1 MSEYKDFINEASYKN
16 SIHNVPNTSSQLAWF
31 EENGVAVPRLDADFI
46 WQDASYIPDSPEGDE
61 YYAKIGQEKVLVYKK
76 YTDLELTPLNGTP
89 STFYNEKFNHIIIK
103 PNYHV
108 TLVDA
113 NDNPVPFGLKKW
125 TYDANNGYLSFID
138 GTPDG
143 YEAPFKVTFYRYEGR
158 FLNETVLKRDGSVQM
173 AEEYTPEHPQDI
185 ATKDYVDTT
194 IEKTGTIVDKMIPPT
209 PRTLEGLAVK
219 FYSDKVFSAWDAA
232 SGDFVEKVL
241 LPDYDFE
248 IAVPRFH
255 NPGYGQVQVIIND
268 FIVESFDLSNP
279 VSTQDIE
286 ITYNGDFYDD
296 SLASRGFFNGIEFKF
311 YTRPEKLPQFYTS
324 HHYLRIKFRYS
335 YKDEVYTSEEVFIG
349 LEDAQTTEGFESH
362 FKLAPDDNYAWKY
375 ISGVPTPAAG
385 STIKI
390 SGLKSKSIR
399 EFKNNQ
405 HELMDFRVSGIAGG
419 VFPKNS
425 YGEYFPRHELT
436 LDYEIQPNWYY
447 EDIELEANSYNIFGE
462 NNGNIK
468 ETYHFR
474 CDTVSDEHNR
484 VSSGNGEYPDS
495 YGEIWNPIIDLSNTN
510 ELMMLNGKW
519 QWPVDNFKINGTG
532 ISSLT
537 QWNAAWILA
546 GPDYSKATKDGVKYA
561 TFAFEIPLSNGVFI
575 KVPEF
580 DRVKNTK
587 AFNISSCQIR
597 VEGVTDWLDAKK
609 PYKGVGI
616 VRSQGEG
623 CLAVQD
629 CDDDRIYC
637 TFGPKPISG
646 TLYVRFG
653 LRYSNFRF
661 STPEVI
667 PNI

>member
-16 SIHNVPNTSSQLAWF
+16 SIHNVPNTNAQLAWF
-31 EENGVAVPRLDADFI
+31 EEDGVAIPRLDADYI
-46 WQDASYIPDSPEGDE
+46 WQDASYIPDSPEADE
-61 YYAKIGQEKVLVYKK
+61 YYARIGQEKVLVYKK
-76 YTDLELTPLNGTP
+76 YTDLELTPLDGTP

-108 TLVDA
+108 TLTDA

-173 AEEYTPEHPQDI
+173 SNEYTPENDKDI

-194 IEKTGTIVDKMIPPT
+194 IEKTGVIVNKMTPPQ
-209 PRTLEGLAVK
+209 PRTLEGLEPDFECEKA
-219 FYSDKVFSAWDAA
+219 FSAWDAS
-232 SGDFVEKVL
+232 SGDLVEEVL
-241 LPDYDFE
+241 LPDYDFK
-248 IAVPRFH
+248 ISVPMFH
-255 NPGYGQVQVIIND
+255 NPGYGQVHVIIND
-268 FIVESFDLSNP
+268 FIVESIDLANP
-279 VSTQDIE
+279 ADTQDIK
-286 ITYNGDFYDD
+286 ITYNGDYYAD
-296 SLASRGFFNGIEFKF
+296 SLASRGFFNGIAFDF
-311 YTRPEKLPQFYTS
+311 FTRPEKFPQFYTS
-324 HHYLRIKFRYS
+324 HHYLRIKFRYT
-335 YKDEVYTSEEVFIG
+335 YLDEEYTSSEILLG
-349 LEDAQTTEGFESH
+349 LEDEQITDGFDSH
-362 FKLAPDDNYAWKY
+362 FKLATGETYKWKY
-375 ISGVPTPAAG
+375 ISGVPTPDVG
-385 STIKI
+385 SIIKV

-399 EFKNNQ
+399 EFKNNNHQ
-405 HELMDFRVSGIAGG
+405 LMDFKVSGIAGMT
-419 VFPKNS
+419 FPENS
-425 YGEYFPRHELT
+425 YGEYFPKHELK
-436 LDYEIQPNWYY
+436 LDYEIQPDWYY
-447 EDIELEANSYNIFGE
+447 KDIELEANSYNIFGE
-462 NNGNIK
+462 NNGNNK

-484 VSSGNGEYPDS
+484 VRSGSGDFPDNHGGS
-495 YGEIWNPIIDLSNTN
+495 WDPTVDLTDTD

-519 QWPVDNFKINGTG
+519 QWPVDNFKVNGTD

-537 QWNAAWILA
+537 QWNATWILA
-546 GPDYSKATKDGVKYA
+546 GPDYSKATKDGIKYA

-580 DRVKNTK
+580 SRVKNTK

-609 PYKGVGI
+609 PYKGLGI
-616 VRSQGEG
+616 VKSQGEG

-653 LRYSNFRF
+653 LRYSDFRF
-661 STPEVI
+661 STPEI
-667 PNI
+667 TPNI